1 MLWKSLI
8 ENTLHKITIS
18 AQSLSYI
25 LSFLWSFHNFPDLL
39 CRKFKLINPVLF
51 LKLYWCCKV
60 DIFFLQN
67 YRDSTT
73 HSRFNVASNVKGDF
87 FYLLK
92 YGTNTENVA
101 TNNEE
106 EHPELIILTLNQY
119 MLLTY
124 LHLLTFFPLTHHWV
138 S

>member
-1 MLWKSLI
+1 ML
-8 ENTLHKITIS
+8 
-18 AQSLSYI
+18 QSRY
-25 LSFLWSFHNFPDLL
+25 
-39 CRKFKLINPVLF
+39 
-51 LKLYWCCKV
+51 
-60 DIFFLQN
+60 FFLQN

-106 EHPELIILTLNQY
+106 EHPELIILTLNQ
-119 MLLTY
+119 
-124 LHLLTFFPLTHHWV
+124 
-138 S
+138 